1 MPGRLFMA
9 KGSAKVIALVAAFA
23 MIYLDVRPYLKVLST
38 ADLNDFHSRAIDNNR
53 VTISLNYIDI
63 GFVRRGLGGTIAH
76 ILSTDWIMSSLL
88 FNLVSLLWLVAP
100 LALLIARLG
109 SKLSSAA
116 VLYLAV
122 IVVLSPQ
129 TFLGWSPDLART
141 DMLVSGFIAW
151 AVLATMSHWRGVG
164 LVMLLVGFL
173 AHETAVIFGAPLLL
187 VLNAEAY
194 ASGELDRGS
203 ATRLAAVFL
212 GGLGMIAL
220 SQALLSPP
228 GPTIAAYMLRATPL
242 GDYES
247 GQSRDVAIYFMV
259 SGIRGVKAA
268 ICYNLDYNRQSYLS
282 ALFCVMTLAFYVV
295 ILGLQKHIRAVFIA
309 VFVPVIFMLLIAT
322 DTGRWVKLGVI
333 NSWLLVV
340 FYQLYGPNEK
350 ELSFKAMLT
359 GGLLFAGIFAMGPA
373 SIFYANTATQVLTE
387 KLGVPFD
394 PDPAWIA
401 LDKCDPAWRTLLW
414 H

>member
-1 MPGRLFMA
+1 
-9 KGSAKVIALVAAFA
+9 
-23 MIYLDVRPYLKVLST
+23 
-38 ADLNDFHSRAIDNNR
+38 
-53 VTISLNYIDI
+53 
-63 GFVRRGLGGTIAH
+63 
-76 ILSTDWIMSSLL
+76 
-88 FNLVSLLWLVAP
+88 
-100 LALLIARLG
+100 
-109 SKLSSAA
+109 
-116 VLYLAV
+116 
-122 IVVLSPQ
+122 
-129 TFLGWSPDLART
+129 
-141 DMLVSGFIAW
+141 
-151 AVLATMSHWRGVG
+151 
-164 LVMLLVGFL
+164 
-173 AHETAVIFGAPLLL
+173 
-187 VLNAEAY
+187 
-194 ASGELDRGS
+194 
-203 ATRLAAVFL
+203 
-212 GGLGMIAL
+212 
-220 SQALLSPP
+220 
-228 GPTIAAYMLRATPL
+228 
-242 GDYES
+242 
-247 GQSRDVAIYFMV
+247 MV

-373 SIFYANTATQVLTE
+373 SIFYANSATQVLTE

>member
-1 MPGRLFMA
+1 
-9 KGSAKVIALVAAFA
+9 
-23 MIYLDVRPYLKVLST
+23 
-38 ADLNDFHSRAIDNNR
+38 
-53 VTISLNYIDI
+53 
-63 GFVRRGLGGTIAH
+63 
-76 ILSTDWIMSSLL
+76 
-88 FNLVSLLWLVAP
+88 
-100 LALLIARLG
+100 
-109 SKLSSAA
+109 
-116 VLYLAV
+116 
-122 IVVLSPQ
+122 
-129 TFLGWSPDLART
+129 
-141 DMLVSGFIAW
+141 
-151 AVLATMSHWRGVG
+151 
-164 LVMLLVGFL
+164 
-173 AHETAVIFGAPLLL
+173 
-187 VLNAEAY
+187 
-194 ASGELDRGS
+194 
-203 ATRLAAVFL
+203 
-212 GGLGMIAL
+212 
-220 SQALLSPP
+220 
-228 GPTIAAYMLRATPL
+228 
-242 GDYES
+242 
-247 GQSRDVAIYFMV
+247 
-259 SGIRGVKAA
+259 
-268 ICYNLDYNRQSYLS
+268 
-282 ALFCVMTLAFYVV
+282 MTLAVYVV